1 VTDPNELIQQPSLE
15 SFRIEN
21 RTSKSVLSA
30 HAVVLNEA
38 KDLWS
43 LLTESAHGTKM
54 HRSFASFSMTM
65 QLAKNVDANRWPAGA
80 GL

>member
-38 KDLWS
+38 KDLWTLPTARTCIILRFAQDDNAVS
-43 LLTESAHGTKM
+43 LECC
-54 HRSFASFSMTM
+54 R
-65 QLAKNVDANRWPAGA
+65 
-80 GL
+80 